1 MQEESK
7 SKRLDVV
14 LALVFL
20 IPVAL
25 VFQQSYTSLS
35 EQGAATGDAL
45 SNAAMFPKIL
55 AVLLGALAVL
65 QAGTAL
71 RRRSVDETFQFTVT
85 LRNSLIVIG
94 YLAVYLLALPR
105 LGYHIMTPVLCLA
118 VLLLLGVR
126 PILALIVACAM
137 SLIVA
142 LFFESAL
149 NVILPV
155 GIFGLALPF

>member
-14 LALVFL
+14 LAFLFL

-25 VFQQSYTSLS
+25 VFQQSFTSLS
-35 EQGAATGDAL
+35 EQGVAAGDAL
-45 SNAAMFPKIL
+45 NNAAMFPKIL
-55 AVLLGALAVL
+55 AVLLGALAIL
-65 QAGTAL
+65 QATFAL
-71 RRRSVDETFQFTVT
+71 RRPPVDETTKFTVK
-85 LRNSLIVIG
+85 LRNSLTVM
-94 YLAVYLLALPR
+94 LFLVVYLLILPV

-118 VLLLLGVR
+118 ILLLLGLRLFPAV
-126 PILALIVACAM
+126 IVGVAM
-137 SLIVA
+137 SLVVA